1 MPWILRSNRFKV
13 FLLVVVILLI
23 LYTLSLLGSVFVLV
37 ILSILMTFL
46 LAPVVS
52 ALETRGLQRIYGIMA
67 VYLLIALLLF
77 ALLRTLLPPV
87 LAQITSLENAVTAP
101 NFAQKLQSM
110 QTEMQN
116 AIPFLKLGDILD
128 KVNQIIIDLTGKW
141 LSIVTSIGSL
151 LLVMIIVPFVTF
163 FFLKDGDLILGRLIS
178 LVPNRYFEMTL
189 NVLHKI
195 GVQLGRY
202 IRAWLIEAAIVGAL
216 SVIGLSIMGVK
227 YAVIIGVAAG
237 LANLIPY
244 LGPVVGAVPAIL
256 VSLIQSGNLSMLL
269 PIVALFVAIRLADDL
284 LIVPIVY
291 SRGASM
297 HPLTVVLLILI
308 AAEVKGVLGMVLAIP
323 LYTVLRVVA
332 KETYW
337 GLESYSVTKTKFQ
350 ESSKLRKPSPI

>member
-128 KVNQIIIDLTGKW
+128 KANQIIIDLTGKW